1 MRALVDQVKQSAKL
15 RWNRVHDF
23 RPKIKLEVE
32 FGPYILKIADSY
44 EELIESFK
52 LRHEVFHVEF
62 QDSSP
67 GGLDFDKFDRWFDH
81 LIIIH
86 KDSQKIIGTYR
97 LNCTDSL
104 RNSYTALEFDLTSIF
119 DMQGPFLE
127 LGRACIQKDHR
138 KGAVISLL
146 WRGIAEYM
154 NLTQAQILFG
164 CSSIKV
170 NNARNAAL
178 IYRYLINSGGVTEDA
193 LAKPTEDFRM
203 KDFSEWIVYF
213 KNQLTEPQKVEA
225 EAMIPSL
232 LKSYLK
238 LGAKVAGE
246 PAFDRDFDCI
256 DLLTVL
262 KKQDL
267 SQALAKK
274 FAVKETSQTD
284 LR

>member
-1 MRALVDQVKQSAKL
+1 MRALMDQFRQTAKL
-15 RWNRVHDF
+15 RWNGLHDF
-23 RPKIKLEVE
+23 SPQISLEVE
-32 FGPYILKIADSY
+32 YGPYVLKIAETF
-44 EELIESFK
+44 EELTESFR

-62 QDSSP
+62 QGSSP
-67 GGLDFDKFDRWFDH
+67 GGMDFDKFDRWFDH

-97 LNCTDSL
+97 LNCTQGL
-104 RNSYTALEFDLTSIF
+104 KNSYTALEFDLSNIF
-119 DMQGPFLE
+119 SMQGPYLE
-127 LGRACIQKDHR
+127 LGRACIRKDHR

-154 NLTQAQILFG
+154 NMTQANILFG

-178 IYRYLINSGGVTEDA
+178 IYRYLINVGGVTEDA
-193 LAKPTEDFRM
+193 LARPTEAFKM
-203 KDFSEWIVYF
+203 QDFSEWISYF
-213 KNQLTEPQKVEA
+213 KNQLTDPQIAEA
-225 EAMIPSL
+225 EALIPSL

-262 KKQDL
+262 KKEEL
-267 SQALAKK
+267 SQSLARK
-274 FAVKETSQTD
+274 FQVA
-284 LR
+284 R

>member
-1 MRALVDQVKQSAKL
+1 MRELVDQFKQNAKL

-23 RPKIKLEVE
+23 SPQISLQVE
-32 FGPYILKIADSY
+32 FGPYILKIADSTD
-44 EELIESFK
+44 ELMESFK

-62 QDSSP
+62 QGSSP
-67 GGLDFDKFDRWFDH
+67 GGMDFDKFDRWFDH

-86 KDSQKIIGTYR
+86 KDSNKIIGTYR
-97 LNCTDSL
+97 LNCTDTL
-104 RNSYTALEFDLTSIF
+104 RNSYTALEFNLTEIF
-119 DMQGPFLE
+119 KMQGPFLE
-127 LGRACIQKDHR
+127 LGRACIRKDHR

-154 NLTQAQILFG
+154 NLTGAQILFG

-193 LAKPTEDFRM
+193 LARPTEDFKM
-203 KDFSEWIVYF
+203 KDFSEWISYF
-213 KNQLTEPQKVEA
+213 KNQLSEAQTIEA
-225 EAMIPSL
+225 EALIPSL

-246 PAFDRDFDCI
+246 PAFDQDFDCI

-262 KKQDL
+262 KREDL
-267 SQALAKK
+267 SQALSKK
-274 FAVKETSQTD
+274 FAV
-284 LR
+284 RPPAAR

>member
-1 MRALVDQVKQSAKL
+1 MDQFKQTAKL
-15 RWNRVHDF
+15 RWNRLHDF
-23 RPKIKLEVE
+23 SPQISLQVE
-32 FGPYILKIADSY
+32 FGSYILKIADSY

-62 QDSSP
+62 QGLTP
-67 GGLDFDKFDRWFDH
+67 GGLDFDRFDRWFDH

-97 LNCTDSL
+97 LNCTEVL
-104 RNSYTALEFDLTSIF
+104 KNSYTSLEFDLSNIF
-119 DMQGPFLE
+119 RMQGPFLE
-127 LGRACIQKDHR
+127 LGRACIRKDHR

-154 NLTQAQILFG
+154 NLTQANILFG

-170 NNARNAAL
+170 NNARSTAL

-193 LAKPTEDFRM
+193 LATPTLDFKM
-203 KDFSEWIVYF
+203 KDFGEWISYF
-213 KNQLTEPQKVEA
+213 KNNLSEAQVTEA
-225 EAMIPSL
+225 EALIPSL

-262 KKQDL
+262 KKEDL
-267 SQALAKK
+267 AQSLAKK
-274 FAVKETSQTD
+274 FQVA
-284 LR
+284 R